1 MENNLHNEMVFINYV
16 HGVTKFS
23 GLNDQHISKICKN
36 QGNKLYNIILSNSYH
51 NSVTPHDSDKVIFNF
66 SDHVLNT
73 TERSFLSK
81 GLDFVISSKNR
92 NYAGF
97 ILPFEL
103 LYRGVDYWEV
113 SNLDKEFIKCRPR
126 DSAVSSYKYTG
137 KTLEKNLRRTSK

>member
-1 MENNLHNEMVFINYV
+1 MKNNLHNEMGFINYV

-23 GLNDQHISKICKN
+23 GLNDRHISKICKN

-81 GLDFVISSKNR
+81 GLNFVI
-92 NYAGF
+92 F
-97 ILPFEL
+97 
-103 LYRGVDYWEV
+103 
-113 SNLDKEFIKCRPR
+113 
-126 DSAVSSYKYTG
+126 
-137 KTLEKNLRRTSK
+137 